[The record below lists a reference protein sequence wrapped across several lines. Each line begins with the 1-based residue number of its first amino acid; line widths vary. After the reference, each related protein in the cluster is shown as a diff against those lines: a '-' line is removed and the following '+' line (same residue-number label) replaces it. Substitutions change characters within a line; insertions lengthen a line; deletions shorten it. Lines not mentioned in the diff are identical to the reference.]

1 MALYL
6 SCVFSIFLPLP
17 IQASS
22 AQGKAVMLL
31 CPSEWKYARPMCYF
45 SIHGHAVTSIQSAD
59 PLRKKKNLRLSLWR
73 TETPSAL
80 NRTQQTCSEV
90 ISYIYEKVDGHQL
103 SLLDRKYDTA
113 QSPHLRAQDDH
124 NVTYFET
131 EYAAMAQLLH
141 SAGASNGQVFYDLG
155 CGTGKALLSAALSGI
170 RFIKCVG
177 VEVLPTLANAAQ
189 DRVNALARNHQAG
202 DALRTPQGGQ
212 ERGDRDRDLR

>member
-1 MALYL
+1 M
-6 SCVFSIFLPLP
+6 
-17 IQASS
+17 QASS

-31 CPSEWKYARPMCYF
+31 CPSEWKYARPVCYF
-45 SIHGHAVTSIQSAD
+45 SIHGHVAAPAQQTAD
-59 PLRKKKNLRLSLWR
+59 PLRKKKILRLSLWK

-80 NRTQQTCSEV
+80 NRTQQICSEV
-90 ISYIYEKVDGHQL
+90 ISCIYEKVDGHQL
-103 SLLDRKYDTA
+103 SLVDRKYETA

-131 EYAAMAQLLH
+131 EYASMVQLLH
-141 SAGASNGQVFYDLG
+141 SAGAANGQVFYDLG

-189 DRVNALARNHQAG
+189 ERVNALVRNHQGG
-202 DALRTPQGGQ
+202 DNFRTPQASQ
-212 ERGDRDRDLR
+212 DTKGDRDRDIR